1 MGRYNFIEKKSDKEL
16 PAVEEKKPEASRVS
30 EVKALYRWNFSRDDD
45 DRPNDIEILVKPI
58 EASTPQP
65 EDLPAGFFPQGGSGQ
80 NYGFA
85 GDRAWAFE
93 MLDRDRRF
101 IYDTTIGGV
110 RPADVSENYY

>member
-1 MGRYNFIEKKSDKEL
+1 MGRYDFIEKKSDKEL
-16 PAVEEKKPEASRVS
+16 PEATKVVEASRVS
-30 EVKALYRWNFSRDDD
+30 AVKALYRWNFSRDDD

-65 EDLPAGFFPQGGSGQ
+65 EDLPAGFFPQGEDRQ
-80 NYGFA
+80 HYGFA

-101 IYDTTIGGV
+101 IYDTSIGGV
-110 RPADVSENYY
+110 RPADASGGYY

>member
-16 PAVEEKKPEASRVS
+16 PEAQKYEASRVS
-30 EVKALYRWNFSRDDD
+30 EVKALYYWNFSVDDD

-58 EASTPQP
+58 EASTPMP
-65 EDLPAGFFPQGGSGQ
+65 EDLPTGFFPNDQRGTGY
-80 NYGFA
+80 YGFA

-101 IYDTTIGGV
+101 IYDTSIGGI
-110 RPADVSENYY
+110 RPRDVSDGFY